1 MPGSALYLVWF
12 QGRTGDFSEG
22 DFSFGRDAGRLFDIH
37 PENVF
42 LLKFSYCFQ
51 L

>member
-1 MPGSALYLVWF
+1 MPGSALYLVWS
-12 QGRTGDFSEG
+12 QGRPGDFSEG
-22 DFSFGRDAGRLFDIH
+22 DLSFGRDVGRLCEIH